1 MFQVSTG
8 YRLVRSLPAG
18 CEFPGGGA
26 EAFWRCDQVLRT
38 MGGGPVIGDVLPV
51 GHFMLLFLYG
61 EKEGT
66 ILGGRG
72 TK

>member
-1 MFQVSTG
+1 M
-8 YRLVRSLPAG
+8 
-18 CEFPGGGA
+18 
-26 EAFWRCDQVLRT
+26 LRT

-51 GHFMLLFLYG
+51 GHFMLLFLHG